1 MDVHE
6 LKTLNFSEALS
17 RLEEKVITLKSELE
31 DAKARARESEDAQA
45 IAEKLA
51 REHELAEEKLAR
63 LRNEKSFDMAGRNHG
78 IMTEVIEALDYI
90 SEKIQK
96 MLHLL

>member
-6 LKTLNFSEALS
+6 LQALSFSEALS
-17 RLEEKVITLKSELE
+17 RLEEKVINTKKDLDDVK
-31 DAKARARESEDAQA
+31 AKAIDSTQVRKT
-45 IAEKLA
+45 AE
-51 REHELAEEKLAR
+51 ELALVQKKTEEKLTQ
-63 LRNEKSFDMAGRNHG
+63 LREEKSFDSAGRNHG
-78 IMTEVIEALDYI
+78 IMTEVIVALDNI